1 MFIELIKNNGTDY
14 LRLVSSRRIT
24 DVHGNRAARKR
35 IVLNIGPLA
44 RFDDGE
50 PDYLQRLRDSFR
62 DGHPLIDSLLSYVPS
77 LYHPTSL
84 TLDFRIGTADC
95 VAHPSFFSSCLLNRL
110 FADLG
115 LSSFFASLKHEH
127 NISYELSGFVRLL
140 VYDRILGS
148 SSADAPVPQ
157 GQSYMPPL
165 VKHDSMHRIYDTL
178 DILYENRS
186 KIIRRMTSSARN
198 RLELCLPAMLEEQ
211 APLIKSLFSIKPGFI
226 KKREHFESYLLTGI
240 IAFTMIFLIQRKL
253 RQHFNICGWS
263 AERVC
268 SCLRKWKVESLPD
281 EYYRFCDIDDPDLEM
296 ILEAFDIHIIP
307 KLYSRGELRKIK

>member
-24 DVHGNRAARKR
+24 DVHGNRVARKR
-35 IVLNIGPLA
+35 VVLNIGPLS

-50 PDYLQRLRDSFR
+50 PDYLLRLRASFR
-62 DGHPLIDSLLSYVPS
+62 DGHPLIDSLFSYVPS
-77 LYHPTSL
+77 LYHPTL
-84 TLDFRIGTADC
+84 HTLNFRISTADC
-95 VAHPSFFSSCLLNRL
+95 ISHPRFFSSCLLNRL

-115 LSSFFASLKHEH
+115 LSSFFASLKHES

-140 VYDRILGS
+140 IYDRILVF
-148 SSADAPVPQ
+148 SSADASVPQ
-157 GQSYMPPL
+157 AQAYMPPL
-165 VKHDSMHRIYDTL
+165 VKHDSMHRVYDTL
-178 DILYENRS
+178 DILYENRA

-198 RLELCLPAMLEEQ
+198 HLDLCLPAMLEEQ
-211 APLIKSLFSIKPGFI
+211 AALIKSLFSIKPGFI

-253 RQHFNICGWS
+253 RQHFDTCVWS

-268 SCLRKWKVESLPD
+268 RCLQKWKVESLPD
-281 EYYRFCDIDDPDLEM
+281 EYYRFCDIDDPDLKM
-296 ILEAFDIHIIP
+296 ILEAFDIHIPLKI
-307 KLYSRGELRKIK
+307 YSRGELRKIK

>member
-1 MFIELIKNNGTDY
+1 MFIELIKNNGIDY

-24 DVHGNRAARKR
+24 DVHGNRVARKR
-35 IVLNIGPLA
+35 VVLNIGPLS

-50 PDYLQRLRDSFR
+50 PDYLLRLRASFR
-62 DGHPLIDSLLSYVPS
+62 DGHPLIDSLFSYVPS
-77 LYHPTSL
+77 FYHPTSHA
-84 TLDFRIGTADC
+84 LDFRIGTADC
-95 VAHPSFFSSCLLNRL
+95 VAHPRFFSSCLLNRL
-110 FADLG
+110 FTDLG
-115 LSSFFASLKHEH
+115 LSSFFASLKHEG

-157 GQSYMPPL
+157 GQAYMPPL
-165 VKHDSMHRIYDTL
+165 VKHDSAHRIYDTL
-178 DILYENRS
+178 DILYENRT

-198 RLELCLPAMLEEQ
+198 RLDLCLPAMLEEQ
-211 APLIKSLFSIKPGFI
+211 AALIKNLFPVRPNYI

-240 IAFTMIFLIQRKL
+240 IAFTMIFIILRKL
-253 RQHFNICGWS
+253 HQYFGICGWTP
-263 AERVC
+263 ERVC
-268 SCLRKWKVESLPD
+268 RCLRKWKVESLPD

>member
-1 MFIELIKNNGTDY
+1 MFIELIQNNGTDY

-24 DVHGNRAARKR
+24 DVHGNRVARKR
-35 IVLNIGPLA
+35 VVLNIGPLA

-50 PDYLQRLRDSFR
+50 PDYLMRLRASFR
-62 DGHPLIDSLLSYVPS
+62 DGHPLIDSLLPYVS
-77 LYHPTSL
+77 GFYHPTSH
-84 TLDFRIGTADC
+84 TLNFRIGTADC

-115 LSSFFASLKHEH
+115 LSCFFASLKHEGG
-127 NISYELSGFVRLL
+127 ISYELSGFVRLL

-148 SSADAPVPQ
+148 SSVDAAIPQ
-157 GQSYMPPL
+157 GQAYMPPL
-165 VKHDSMHRIYDTL
+165 VKHDSMRRVYDTL

-186 KIIRRMTSSARN
+186 KILRRMTSSARN
-198 RLELCLPAMLEEQ
+198 RLDLCLPSMLEEQ
-211 APLIKSLFSIKPGFI
+211 ASLIKSLFSVNPGFI

-253 RQHFNICGWS
+253 CQHFNICGWS

-268 SCLRKWKVESLPD
+268 RCLRKWKVESLPD
-281 EYYRFCDIDDPDLEM
+281 EYYRFCGIDDPDLKM
-296 ILEAFDIHIIP
+296 ILEAFDIHIPLKI
-307 KLYSRGELRKIK
+307 YSRGELRKIK